1 MLLDLAC
8 ARASLSTSLNAIRMV
23 SRETRV
29 LRALSGVNFKA
40 RGRWILHVQH
50 WDFSSLVGPRPD
62 RRVDMRKEQ
71 RIMPPASM
79 DAVHLFAEERLKYL
93 AFRCNDARFAI
104 L

>member
-50 WDFSSLVGPRPD
+50 WDFRASSVRGQTDEL
-62 RRVDMRKEQ
+62 
-71 RIMPPASM
+71 I
-79 DAVHLFAEERLKYL
+79 
-93 AFRCNDARFAI
+93 
-104 L
+104 

>member
-40 RGRWILHVQH
+40 RGR
-50 WDFSSLVGPRPD
+50 
-62 RRVDMRKEQ
+62 
-71 RIMPPASM
+71 
-79 DAVHLFAEERLKYL
+79 
-93 AFRCNDARFAI
+93 
-104 L
+104 